1 MDSLPTLTGVVV
13 AGTSSKGRTFGQ
25 AKSSVF
31 SRLDDMVEPQLPR
44 YQVHSSA
51 KEIWGRNLDGVD
63 PDATKAAM
71 DQDVV
76 ANKEEAESLLQMGTR
91 TPKTLT
97 EVKEARRKMAAE
109 LKSAH
114 PGVFTDDSKT
124 HLPATV
130 MPDGEFT
137 SAAAAKKIGTTN
149 PYGPGAKTLDPFLKT
164 LAEGHEIRRQII
176 EVNSSETYYAF
187 DELLAAI
194 KGGASGEQLTDIV
207 VRLRDGVQMTEVIA
221 QEIIMLPTAAVST
234 KFIDLAKQKEA
245 QNRGN
250 PVSNAAMSIATAAG
264 ITVNVSSGSQN
275 YLGSGSSNTSK
286 DKVDVQKPA
295 KKSMAKPQSPHRKPS
310 AERRGDKR
318 KRERQ
323 DKDRARTGAARE
335 SDSSP
340 AATGGG
346 ATPDKQTG
354 GVPGSKSPNASPG
367 TDRRK
372 QSPRT
377 KQPPSKGKGGGRK

>member
-1 MDSLPTLTGVVV
+1 MVV
-13 AGTSSKGRTFGQ
+13 AGTSSKGRTFGH

-31 SRLDDMVEPQLPR
+31 SRLDDMVEPPLPR
-44 YQVHSSA
+44 YQVHASA

-97 EVKEARRKMAAE
+97 EVKEVRRKMAAE
-109 LKSAH
+109 LKAAH
-114 PGVFTDDSKT
+114 PEVYTDESKT

-130 MPDGEFT
+130 MPEGEFT
-137 SAAAAKKIGTTN
+137 SAAAAKKIGATN
-149 PYGPGAKTLDPFLKT
+149 PYGPGAKTLDPFLKN
-164 LAEGHEIRRQII
+164 LAEGYEVRRQII

-194 KGGASGEQLTDIV
+194 EGGASGDQLIDIV
-207 VRLRDGVQMTEVIA
+207 VRLRDGVQMTEVVA
-221 QEIIMLPTAAVST
+221 QELIMMPTAAVST
-234 KFIDLAKQKEA
+234 KFLDLAKQKEA

-250 PVSNAAMSIATAAG
+250 PVSDAAISIATAAG
-264 ITVNVSSGSQN
+264 IAVNVSSGSQN

-286 DKVDVQKPA
+286 DKTDVQKPA
-295 KKSMAKPQSPHRKPS
+295 KKPKFQSPYKKTA
-310 AERRGDKR
+310 AERRQEKR

-323 DKDRARTGAARE
+323 DDERARTGAARE
-335 SDSSP
+335 SDSSS
-340 AATGGG
+340 AAKGGG
-346 ATPDKQTG
+346 TTPDKQTG
-354 GVPGSKSPNASPG
+354 GVPGSKSSPNADPG

-372 QSPRT
+372 QSPKT
-377 KQPPSKGKGGGRK
+377 QKPSKGKGGGRK

>member
-1 MDSLPTLTGVVV
+1 MVV
-13 AGTSSKGRTFGQ
+13 AGTSSKGRAFGHS
-25 AKSSVF
+25 KTSVF
-31 SRLDDMVEPQLPR
+31 SRFDDMVEPPLPR
-44 YQVHSSA
+44 YQVHASA

-76 ANKEEAESLLQMGTR
+76 ANREEAESLLQMSTR

-97 EVKEARRKMAAE
+97 EVKEARRKMATE

-114 PGVFTDDSKT
+114 PEVYTDDSKT

-130 MPDGEFT
+130 MPEGEFT
-137 SAAAAKKIGTTN
+137 SAAAAKKIGATN
-149 PYGPGAKTLDPFLKT
+149 PHGAGAKTLDPFLKD
-164 LAEGHEIRRQII
+164 LAEGYEIRRQML

-194 KGGASGEQLTDIV
+194 QGKASGDQLMDIV

-221 QEIIMLPTAAVST
+221 QEIIMMPTAAVST
-234 KFIDLAKQKEA
+234 KFLNLAKQKEA

-264 ITVNVSSGSQN
+264 IVVNVSSGSQN
-275 YLGSGSSNTSK
+275 YLGSGSGNTSK
-286 DKVDVQKPA
+286 DKADVQKPA
-295 KKSMAKPQSPHRKPS
+295 KKPKFQSPSQKS
-310 AERRGDKR
+310 AAERRQEKR

-323 DKDRARTGAARE
+323 GDERARTGAARE

-340 AATGGG
+340 AAKGGG
-346 ATPDKQTG
+346 TTPDKQTG
-354 GVPGSKSPNASPG
+354 GVPGSKSPNASPD

-372 QSPRT
+372 QSPKT
-377 KQPPSKGKGGGRK
+377 KQRPSKGKSGGRK